1 MNRLKD
7 KIAIITGAASGQG
20 AAEAKL
26 FASEGAR
33 VVLTD
38 LNEDAGREVASQIG
52 SAALFVPHDVSE
64 EDSWKRVVQAT
75 LDAFGRPSALVNN
88 AGIYKPKS
96 FQETDAALLDLHYRV
111 NVRGVF
117 LGMQAVH
124 PVMREGGGGA
134 IVNIASGAG
143 TRGYPGLFAYA
154 GSKWMV
160 RGLSKC
166 AAVDLAGSGIRVNT
180 ILPGLID
187 TPMLG
192 ENDPDYLRQLSQ
204 LVPMGRLGNAQEVAE
219 AVLYL
224 ASDAASYVSGAEIA
238 VCGALT
244 A

>member
-1 MNRLKD
+1 MSRLKD

-26 FASEGAR
+26 FAAEGAR

-38 LNEDAGREVASQIG
+38 LNDGEGRTIASQIG
-52 SAALFVPHDVSE
+52 GRALFVHHDVSDE
-64 EDSWKRVVQAT
+64 RFWRSVINTT
-75 LDAFGRPSALVNN
+75 LDAFGKPTVLVNN
-88 AGIYKPKS
+88 AGVYKPKS
-96 FQETDAALLDLHYRV
+96 FQETDAELLDLHYRV

-117 LGMQAVH
+117 LGMQTVCPLMIEA
-124 PVMREGGGGA
+124 GGGS

-143 TRGYPGLFAYA
+143 ARGYPGLFAYA

-160 RGLSKC
+160 RGLTKC
-166 AAVDLAGSGIRVNT
+166 SAVDLAKSAVRVNA

-192 ENDPDYLRQLSQ
+192 ENNPDYLRQLTQ
-204 LVPMGRLGNAQEVAE
+204 LVPMGRLGSADEVAE
-219 AVLYL
+219 AALYL

-238 VCGALT
+238 VCGALM

>member
-7 KIAIITGAASGQG
+7 KIAIVTGAAGGQG
-20 AAEAKL
+20 GAEARL
-26 FASEGAR
+26 FAAEGAR

-38 LNEDAGREVASQIG
+38 LDEQAGQHIAAQIG
-52 SAALFVPHDVSE
+52 AAARFVPHDVGDD
-64 EDSWKRVVQAT
+64 DSWKRVIQAT
-75 LDAFGRPSALVNN
+75 LDAFGRPTILVNN
-88 AGIYKPKS
+88 AGIYKPKT

-124 PVMREGGGGA
+124 PLMREAGGGA

-143 TRGYPGLFAYA
+143 VRGYPGLFAYA

-166 AAVDLAGSGIRVNT
+166 AAVDLAASAIRVNT

-192 ENDPDYLRQLSQ
+192 ENDPNYLRQLTQ
-204 LVPMGRLGNAQEVAE
+204 LVPMGRLGNAEEVAE
-219 AVLYL
+219 AALYL
-224 ASDAASYVSGAEIA
+224 ASDAASYVTGAEIA

>member
-38 LNEDAGREVASQIG
+38 LNERAGREVASQIG
-52 SAALFVPHDVSE
+52 SVALFVPHDVSE
-64 EDSWKRVVQAT
+64 EDSWKRVIQAT
-75 LDAFGRPSALVNN
+75 LDAFGRPAVLVNN

-96 FQETDAALLDLHYRV
+96 FQETDVALLDLHYRV

-192 ENDPDYLRQLSQ
+192 ENDPDYLRQLTQ

-238 VCGALT
+238 VCGALI

>member
-26 FASEGAR
+26 FAAEGAR

-38 LNEDAGREVASQIG
+38 LNERAGRAIAAEIG
-52 SAALFVPHDVSE
+52 AQALFVHHDVSDE
-64 EDSWKRVVQAT
+64 KSWKSVLRAT
-75 LDAFGRPSALVNN
+75 LDAFGKPTVLVNN
-88 AGIYKPKS
+88 AGIYKPRS
-96 FQETDAALLDLHYRV
+96 FQETDAELLDIHYRV

-117 LGMQAVH
+117 LGMQTVYPSMIEA
-124 PVMREGGGGA
+124 GGGS
-134 IVNIASGAG
+134 IVNVASGAG
-143 TRGYPGLFAYA
+143 ARGYPGLFAYA

-160 RGLSKC
+160 RGLTKC
-166 AAVDLAGSGIRVNT
+166 SAVDLAKSAVRVNA

-192 ENDPDYLRQLSQ
+192 ENSPDYLRQLTQ
-204 LVPMGRLGNAQEVAE
+204 LVPMGRLGSADEVAE
-219 AVLYL
+219 AALYL

-238 VCGALT
+238 VCGALM

>member
-38 LNEDAGREVASQIG
+38 LNEGAGREVASQIG

-75 LDAFGRPSALVNN
+75 LDAFGRPTALVNN

-96 FQETDAALLDLHYRV
+96 LQETDVALLDLHYRV
-111 NVRGVF
+111 NVRGGF

-192 ENDPDYLRQLSQ
+192 ENDPDYLRQLTQ

-238 VCGALT
+238 VCGALI

>member
-1 MNRLKD
+1 MNRLKN

-20 AAEAKL
+20 AAEAEL
-26 FASEGAR
+26 FAAEGAQ

-38 LNEDAGREVASQIG
+38 INALEGAKVAARIGHDAR
-52 SAALFVPHDVSE
+52 FVQHDVADE
-64 EDSWKRVVQAT
+64 GAWKRVVEVT
-75 LDAFGRPSALVNN
+75 LDSFGKPTVLINN
-88 AGIYKPKS
+88 AGVYKPKS
-96 FQETDAALLDLHYRV
+96 FQETDIGLLDFHYRV

-117 LGMQAVH
+117 LGMQAVY
-124 PVMREGGGGA
+124 PLMLEAGGGS

-143 TRGYPGLFAYA
+143 ARGYPGLFAYA

-166 AAVDLAGSGIRVNT
+166 AAVDLAKASIRVNA

-192 ENDPDYLRQLSQ
+192 ENSPEYLRQLTQ
-204 LVPMGRLGNAQEVAE
+204 MVPMGRFGTAGEVAE
-219 AVLYL
+219 AALYL
-224 ASDAASYVSGAEIA
+224 ASDASAYVSGTDLT
-238 VCGALT
+238 VCGALM

>member
-26 FASEGAR
+26 FAMEGAR

-38 LNEDAGREVASQIG
+38 LNDRAGRTLASQIG
-52 SAALFVPHDVSE
+52 AQALFVHHDVSDE
-64 EDSWKRVVQAT
+64 GSWKSVINAT
-75 LDAFGRPSALVNN
+75 LDTFG
-88 AGIYKPKS
+88 KP
-96 FQETDAALLDLHYRV
+96 AAL
-111 NVRGVF
+111 
-117 LGMQAVH
+117 M
-124 PVMREGGGGA
+124 

-143 TRGYPGLFAYA
+143 ARGYPGLFAYA

-166 AAVDLAGSGIRVNT
+166 AAVDLAKSAIRVNT

-192 ENDPDYLRQLSQ
+192 ENNPDYLRQLTQ
-204 LVPMGRLGNAQEVAE
+204 LVPMGRLGSAEEVAE
-219 AVLYL
+219 AALYL

-238 VCGALT
+238 VCGALM

>member
-1 MNRLKD
+1 MNRLQN

-26 FASEGAR
+26 FASEGAK

-38 LNEDAGREVASQIG
+38 INAHEGTRLATEIGRLAR
-52 SAALFVPHDVSE
+52 FVEHDVADQSA
-64 EDSWKRVVQAT
+64 WKRVIEVT
-75 LDAFGRPSALVNN
+75 LESFGKPSVLINN
-88 AGIYKPKS
+88 AGVYRPKS
-96 FQETDAALLDLHYRV
+96 FQETDGELLDLHYRV

-117 LGMQAVH
+117 LGMQAVY
-124 PVMREGGGGA
+124 PQMLDAGGGS

-143 TRGYPGLFAYA
+143 ARGYPGLFAYA

-166 AAVDLAGSGIRVNT
+166 AAVDLAKSGIRVNA

-192 ENDPDYLRQLSQ
+192 ENSPEYLRQLAQ
-204 LVPMGRLGNAQEVAE
+204 MVPMGRFGTAEEVAE
-219 AVLYL
+219 AALFL
-224 ASDAASYVSGAEIA
+224 ASDAAAYISGTDLT
-238 VCGALT
+238 VCGALM

>member
-1 MNRLKD
+1 MNRLQN

-38 LNEDAGREVASQIG
+38 INAREGIRLATEIG
-52 SAALFVPHDVSE
+52 PHARFVEHDVGDQSAWE
-64 EDSWKRVVQAT
+64 RVVQVTLESFGKAT
-75 LDAFGRPSALVNN
+75 VLINN
-88 AGIYKPKS
+88 AGVYKPKS
-96 FQETDAALLDLHYRV
+96 FQETDLGLLDIHYRV

-117 LGMQAVH
+117 LGMQAVY
-124 PVMREGGGGA
+124 PMMLGAGGGS

-143 TRGYPGLFAYA
+143 ARGYPGLFAYA

-166 AAVDLAGSGIRVNT
+166 AAVDLAKSGIRVNA

-187 TPMLG
+187 TPMLS
-192 ENDPDYLRQLSQ
+192 ENSPEHLRQLTQ
-204 LVPMGRLGNAQEVAE
+204 MVPMGRFGTAEEVAE
-219 AVLYL
+219 AALYL
-224 ASDAASYVSGAEIA
+224 ASDAAAYISGTDLA
-238 VCGALT
+238 VCGALM

>member
-1 MNRLKD
+1 MNRLTN

-26 FASEGAR
+26 FAAEGAR

-38 LNEDAGREVASQIG
+38 INAREGAAIAARIG
-52 SAALFVPHDVSE
+52 SNALFVEHDVSD
-64 EDSWKRVVQAT
+64 DSAWKRVIKAAVN
-75 LDAFGRPSALVNN
+75 AFGAPTVLINN
-88 AGIYKPKS
+88 AGVYKPKS
-96 FQETDAALLDLHYRV
+96 FQETDSALLDFHYRV

-117 LGMQAVH
+117 LGMQAVY
-124 PVMREGGGGA
+124 PLMLEAGGGS

-143 TRGYPGLFAYA
+143 ARGYPGLFAYA

-166 AAVDLAGSGIRVNT
+166 AAVDLASSGIRINA

-187 TPMLG
+187 TPMLN
-192 ENDPDYLRQLSQ
+192 ENSPEYLRQLTQ
-204 LVPMGRLGNAQEVAE
+204 MVPMGRFGTVDEVAE
-219 AVLYL
+219 AALYL
-224 ASDAASYVSGAEIA
+224 ASDAAAYVSGAELA
-238 VCGALT
+238 VCGALM

>member
-1 MNRLKD
+1 MSRLKD

-26 FASEGAR
+26 FAAEGAR

-38 LNEDAGREVASQIG
+38 LNDGAGRTIASQIG
-52 SAALFVPHDVSE
+52 GRALFVHHDVSDE
-64 EDSWKRVVQAT
+64 RSWRSVINTT
-75 LDAFGRPSALVNN
+75 LDAFGKPTVLVNN
-88 AGIYKPKS
+88 AGVYKPKS
-96 FQETDAALLDLHYRV
+96 FQETDAELLDLHYRV

-117 LGMQAVH
+117 LGMQTVCPLMIEA
-124 PVMREGGGGA
+124 GGGS

-143 TRGYPGLFAYA
+143 ARGYPGLFAYA

-160 RGLSKC
+160 RGLTKC
-166 AAVDLAGSGIRVNT
+166 SAVDLAKSAVRVNA

-192 ENDPDYLRQLSQ
+192 ENNPDYLRQLTQ
-204 LVPMGRLGNAQEVAE
+204 LVPMGRLGSADEVAE
-219 AVLYL
+219 AALYL

-238 VCGALT
+238 VCGALM

>member
-26 FASEGAR
+26 FAMEGAR

-38 LNEDAGREVASQIG
+38 LNDRAGRTLASQIG
-52 SAALFVPHDVSE
+52 ARALFVHHDVSDE
-64 EDSWKRVVQAT
+64 GSWKSVINAT
-75 LDAFGRPSALVNN
+75 LDTFGKPAALINN
-88 AGIYKPKS
+88 AGVYKPKS
-96 FQETDAALLDLHYRV
+96 FQETDAELLDFHYRV

-117 LGMQAVH
+117 LGMQSVYPLMIEA
-124 PVMREGGGGA
+124 GGGS

-143 TRGYPGLFAYA
+143 ARGYPGLFAYA

-166 AAVDLAGSGIRVNT
+166 AAVDLAKSAIRVNT

-192 ENDPDYLRQLSQ
+192 ENDPDYLRQLTQ
-204 LVPMGRLGNAQEVAE
+204 LVPMGRLGSAEEVAE
-219 AVLYL
+219 AALYL

-238 VCGALT
+238 VCGALM

>member
-20 AAEAKL
+20 AAEARL
-26 FASEGAR
+26 FATEGAR

-38 LNEDAGREVASQIG
+38 LNDRAGRSIASQIG
-52 SAALFVPHDVSE
+52 AGALFVHHDVSDE
-64 EDSWKRVVQAT
+64 NSWKSVIDST
-75 LDAFGRPSALVNN
+75 LDTFGKPTVLVNN
-88 AGIYKPKS
+88 AGIYKPRS
-96 FQETDAALLDLHYRV
+96 FQETDVELLDLHYRV

-117 LGMQAVH
+117 LGMRTVYPLMIEA
-124 PVMREGGGGA
+124 GGGS
-134 IVNIASGAG
+134 IVNIGSGAG
-143 TRGYPGLFAYA
+143 ARGYPGLFAYA

-160 RGLSKC
+160 RGLTKC
-166 AAVDLAGSGIRVNT
+166 CAVDLAKSAVRVNA

-192 ENDPDYLRQLSQ
+192 ENNPDYLRQLTQ
-204 LVPMGRLGNAQEVAE
+204 LVPMGRLGSADEVAE
-219 AVLYL
+219 AALYL

-238 VCGALT
+238 VCGALM